1 MNMKKYLIVF
11 TLIVLTQSLCKAANI
26 KPGNN
31 KHCLLQNDSL
41 ANYTGKYKFSDRE
54 VYIHLDIVN
63 GDLVGTQL
71 WDGNKVQFKRL
82 HDDDFIVIGY
92 DWSVKFLRDKD
103 KKVTGILVRGTD
115 KLIKISQ

>member
-1 MNMKKYLIVF
+1 MKRYLIAFILV
-11 TLIVLTQSLCKAANI
+11 VLTQSLCNAANI
-26 KPGNN
+26 KSGNN
-31 KHCLLQNDSL
+31 KYWPSPNDSL
-41 ANYTGKYKFSDRE
+41 ADYTGKYKFSDRE
-54 VYIHLDIVN
+54 VYIHIDIVN
-63 GDLVGTQL
+63 GNLVGTQL

-92 DWSVKFLRDKD
+92 DWSVKFLRDTD